1 MVFKRLHPGLGETQR
16 KILDILEQKEK
27 PTMLGIAVLATRVYH
42 PERYSKDHYHYTK
55 NEYNSTH
62 RAVRSLERRG
72 LVKTE
77 IIPITGFKGKRV
89 NLKTVGLL
97 EETKAQAQEKK
108 KAKTKI

>member
-1 MVFKRLHPGLGETQR
+1 MVFRRIHPGLGETQR

-55 NEYNSTH
+55 NEYSSTH

-77 IIPITGFKGKRV
+77 ILPIDGFKGKRV

-97 EETKAQAQEKK
+97 EETKAQEKG
-108 KAKTKI
+108 KAKKSE

>member
-72 LVKTE
+72 LVRTE
-77 IIPITGFKGKRV
+77 LVPISGFRGKKDKRV
-89 NLKTVGLL
+89 NLKAVRLL
-97 EETKAQAQEKK
+97 EETKAQEKK
-108 KAKTKI
+108 KG